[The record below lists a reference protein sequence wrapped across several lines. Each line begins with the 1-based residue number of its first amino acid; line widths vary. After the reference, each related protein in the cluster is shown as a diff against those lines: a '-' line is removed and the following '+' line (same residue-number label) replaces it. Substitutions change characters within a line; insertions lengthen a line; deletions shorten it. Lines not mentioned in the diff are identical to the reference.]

1 VDRVLFHR
9 SRGSKNVKIEY
20 ITMSQTTLGDDLAGM
35 RQDFD
40 LTLGRGVPRNL
51 ILHWDVRELN
61 LRDYQKPVKKEDN

>member
-1 VDRVLFHR
+1 
-9 SRGSKNVKIEY
+9 
-20 ITMSQTTLGDDLAGM
+20 MSQTTLGDDLAGM